1 MNDYIIAVDRDGQ
14 PYIAHAW
21 GRGANGQ
28 HKYIAKIGEG
38 AKARYFYTQ
47 EQLRAFQQGARQGV
61 QNTANKAKEKA
72 SDAVGRVRENSTLLN
87 VGNQYRSAKQ
97 AHQNSK
103 SSDPQKAK
111 WGKEGY
117 ESNNTLGGKAYKAQ
131 QKAKETVKSTS
142 DRMKEEFGKKK
153 AEKEAKVN
161 AKKETEIQAEK
172 QAVNKR
178 NFDLKE
184 NYAALDRRDKIDE
197 RVKKITHKE
206 ATEDTVDDQVKAYKI
221 TRDIEQARK
230 DYQNFKISA
239 KEFND
244 VLDKAEK
251 DLDGIEKKQSNKT
264 DNKPNSSNK
273 SKFSEY
279 TKGDKDFDDKNFTE
293 KNRVGD
299 SDFFMAKRPD
309 GSTVILEEDMKW
321 VLPKG
326 VNPNDPAI
334 KRALTKEYKA
344 GSNEEWVKQVT
355 EAIDDAV
362 EEANKKK

>member
-21 GRGANGQ
+21 GRGTNGQ

-47 EQLRAFQQGARQGV
+47 EQLRAFQQGARQGAQNAGV
-61 QNTANKAKEKA
+61 QAKQRATNVANQVKNTAQSKLEKAVQVKNNVSNEFKKSAEANRGKKPTATITNTRIDKNGNKIVTTGKEARKEITDQAKKQLKLYSGTAKYNAQANIADLKNKIRNTAEDAAVYNKASRALGISDLHDAKYYEKA
-72 SDAVGRVRENSTLLN
+72 AEV
-87 VGNQYRSAKQ
+87 AK
-97 AHQNSK
+97 K
-103 SSDPQKAK
+103 SGDEKH
-111 WGKEGY
+111 
-117 ESNNTLGGKAYKAQ
+117 
-131 QKAKETVKSTS
+131 AKEYEKIAKNMRESY
-142 DRMKEEFGKKK
+142 DEKLLGK
-153 AEKEAKVN
+153 AEKA
-161 AKKETEIQAEK
+161 I
-172 QAVNKR
+172 
-178 NFDLKE
+178 
-184 NYAALDRRDKIDE
+184 
-197 RVKKITHKE
+197 
-206 ATEDTVDDQVKAYKI
+206 
-221 TRDIEQARK
+221 
-230 DYQNFKISA
+230 
-239 KEFND
+239 
-244 VLDKAEK
+244 
-251 DLDGIEKKQSNKT
+251 
-264 DNKPNSSNK
+264 DNKKSENKVVSSK

-279 TKGDKDFDDKNFTE
+279 TKGDKDFDDKNFAE

-321 VLPKG
+321 VLPMG

-334 KRALTKEYKA
+334 KRAITIEYKA